1 MILLDMNKCLLKDFM
16 PKFVLVL
23 RQSFM
28 RRYFIFLSNIL
39 CKFMLLSSDLSYLLL
54 LIFSSSTSETV
65 TCVKGRSVSYTC
77 SF

>member
-1 MILLDMNKCLLKDFM
+1 MVLLDMNKCLLKDFM
-16 PKFVLVL
+16 PKFLLVL
-23 RQSFM
+23 RESFM
-28 RRYFIFLSNIL
+28 RRYFIFLLNVL
-39 CKFMLLSSDLSYLLL
+39 CKFMLLSPDLSYLLL